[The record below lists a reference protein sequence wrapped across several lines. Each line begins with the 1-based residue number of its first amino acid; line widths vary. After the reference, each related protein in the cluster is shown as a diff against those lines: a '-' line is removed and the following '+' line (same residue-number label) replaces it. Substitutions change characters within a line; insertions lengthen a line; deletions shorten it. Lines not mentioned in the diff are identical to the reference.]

1 MKKFLIGLI
10 IVLFGF
16 GAFVAIYMALYT
28 QGVIES
34 FEAGEKSSNE
44 RILIASQGSDY
55 KNIFV
60 EKVIEKLKNDSLF
73 IKVIDVTE
81 IEKENIDDFKVILI
95 INSIEMYDMQENA
108 KGFLSGVNTD
118 KVIMLA
124 TSGNGA
130 MGPKDNSI
138 DAITTASSV
147 ETIDEKVDEVMK
159 RILNIQGERR

>member
-1 MKKFLIGLI
+1 MKKFFIGLSI
-10 IVLFGF
+10 AIVGL
-16 GAFVAIYMALYT
+16 AIFVLIYMMMYS
-28 QGVIES
+28 QGVIEP
-34 FEAGEKSSNE
+34 FEAGEKASLE
-44 RILIASQGSDY
+44 KILIASQGSDY
-55 KNIFV
+55 KNMFV

-81 IEKENIDDFKVILI
+81 IEKENIDDFKAVLI

-108 KGFLSGVNTD
+108 KGFLSGANNK

-138 DAITTASSV
+138 DAITTASSL
-147 ETIDEKVDEVMK
+147 ESIDEKVDEVINRLK
-159 RILNIQGERR
+159 ELY

>member
-10 IVLFGF
+10 IVVVGF
-16 GAFVAIYMALYT
+16 AIFMTIYMMMYS

-34 FEAGEKSSNE
+34 FEAGEKNSTDK
-44 RILIASQGSDY
+44 ILIASQGSEY
-55 KNIFV
+55 KELFV
-60 EKVIEKLKNDSLF
+60 QKVIDRLESDSLL

-81 IEKENIDDFKVILI
+81 IEKENIDDFKAVLI
-95 INSIEMYDMQENA
+95 INSIEMYDMQDNA
-108 KGFLSGVNTD
+108 KGFLSGANSD

-130 MGPKDNSI
+130 MGPKDKSI

-147 ETIDEKVDEVMK
+147 ETIDEKVDEVIK
-159 RILNIQGERR
+159 RMEKVLK